1 MGRGGVVDKNLP
13 NIFEYIDYRKYLE
26 DYRLA
31 RKEWDEGFTHTYIC
45 FKLGQRGS
53 RTLYNNIVRGRKNL
67 SAEFIKRFNMLLEL
81 NAEEAVYFRV
91 LVLYNQ
97 STEVQE
103 KELYFEQLVQ
113 MNNTPKRELGEELFE
128 FYNHWY
134 YSSIRALLDIYDFKS
149 NYKQL
154 AEKLKPQITVNQA
167 KESISLLR
175 KLGMI
180 DKNKDG
186 YFKPVEKSI
195 TTGEKIDH
203 HQVKKYQL
211 QCLDQ
216 AKMAVMDN
224 DPSSYKSSTL
234 TLSISQKGFERI
246 LKRTEQYRKE
256 VFAIVNKDEDIADR
270 VYQVNVQLIA
280 QTQN

>member
-1 MGRGGVVDKNLP
+1 MEKNLP
-13 NIFEYIDYRKYLE
+13 NIFEYIDYRQYLE

-31 RKEWDEGFTHTYIC
+31 RKDWDEGFTHTYIC

-53 RTLYNNIVRGRKNL
+53 RTLYNNIVKGRKNL
-67 SAEFIKRFNMLLEL
+67 SAEFIKRFNILLEL
-81 NAEEAVYFRV
+81 SAEEAIYFRV

-97 STEVQE
+97 SSEVQE

-113 MNNTPKRELGEELFE
+113 MNNTPKRKLGEELFE
-128 FYNHWY
+128 YYNHWY
-134 YSSIRALLDIYDFKS
+134 YSSVRALLDIYDFKS

-167 KESISLLR
+167 KESISLLK

-180 DKNKDG
+180 EKNRDG
-186 YFKPVEKSI
+186 YFKPAEKAI
-195 TTGEKIDH
+195 TTGEKVDH

-216 AKMAVMDN
+216 AKLAVMDS
-224 DPSSYKSSTL
+224 DASSYKSSTL
-234 TLSISQKGFERI
+234 TISISEKGLERI
-246 LKRTEQYRKE
+246 AKRTEQYRKE
-256 VFAIVNKDEDIADR
+256 VFAIVNKDEDRADR
-270 VYQVNVQLIA
+270 VYQVNIQLIA
-280 QTQN
+280 QTQ

>member
-1 MGRGGVVDKNLP
+1 MEKNLP
-13 NIFEYIDYRKYLE
+13 NIFEYIDYRQYLE

-53 RTLYNNIVRGRKNL
+53 RTLYNNIVKGRKNL
-67 SAEFIKRFNMLLEL
+67 SAEFIKRFNILLEL
-81 NAEEAVYFRV
+81 SAEEAIYFRV

-97 STEVQE
+97 SSEVQE

-113 MNNTPKRELGEELFE
+113 MNNTPKRKLGEELFE
-128 FYNHWY
+128 YYNHWY
-134 YSSIRALLDIYDFKS
+134 YSSVRALLDIYDFKS

-167 KESISLLR
+167 KESISLLK

-180 DKNKDG
+180 EKNRDG
-186 YFKPVEKSI
+186 YFKPAEKAI
-195 TTGEKIDH
+195 TTGEKVDH

-216 AKMAVMDN
+216 AKLAVMDS
-224 DPSSYKSSTL
+224 DASSYKSSTL
-234 TLSISQKGFERI
+234 TISISEKGLERI
-246 LKRTEQYRKE
+246 AKRTEQYRKE
-256 VFAIVNKDEDIADR
+256 VFAIVNKDEDRADR
-270 VYQVNVQLIA
+270 VYQVNIQLIA
-280 QTQN
+280 QTQ

>member
-1 MGRGGVVDKNLP
+1 MDKILP
-13 NIFEYIDYRKYLE
+13 NIFEYINYREYLNDYYQDRK
-26 DYRLA
+26 
-31 RKEWDEGFTHTYIC
+31 KWDEGFTHTYIC

-67 SAEFIKRFNMLLEL
+67 SAEFIKRFNILLEL
-81 NAEEAVYFRV
+81 KAEEARYFRI

-113 MNNTPKRELGEELFE
+113 MNNTPKRKLGEESFE
-128 FYNHWY
+128 YYNHWY
-134 YSSIRALLDIYDFKS
+134 YSSVRAVLDVYDFKS

-154 AEKLKPQITVNQA
+154 SLKLKPAITIIQA
-167 KESISLLR
+167 KESIALLK
-175 KLGMI
+175 KLGLI
-180 DKNKDG
+180 EKNREG
-186 YFKPVEKSI
+186 YFKPTQKAL
-195 TTGEKIDH
+195 TTGEKVDH

-216 AKMAVMDN
+216 AKLAVMDN

-234 TLSISQKGFERI
+234 TVSVSEKGFERI
-246 LKRTEQYRKE
+246 AKRTEQYRKE
-256 VFAIVNKDEDIADR
+256 LFAIVNKDEDTADR
-270 VYQVNVQLIA
+270 VYQVNIQLIA
-280 QTQN
+280 QTQK